1 MSTTPTTTPAPVSV
15 APVRLPA
22 GGLRQDLRAAK
33 IVCQRELIR
42 FGRDRAR
49 IVSAMVQP
57 VLWLFVLGTGLSSVI
72 SRGTGGV
79 DFRTFLFP
87 GVLAMSLLFT
97 AAFSGVSIVWDREFG
112 FLREML
118 VAPVRRSAIIV
129 GKAFGGAIVA
139 TLQSL
144 VMLALA
150 GLVHVPYSP
159 GLLLRLVGLLFLT
172 AFTITAF
179 GIMLSVRLRQI
190 QTIMPLM
197 QMVIAPMMFLSGAL
211 FPLANLP
218 TWLQVLTRVNPLT
231 YAVDP
236 MRAVVFQ
243 HLHLSPAAL
252 HALRPGVTWGGWP
265 VPTSL
270 EVLLLAAM
278 GVAMLTVAILRF
290 DRTE

>member
-1 MSTTPTTTPAPVSV
+1 MTTTPATARATV

-22 GGLRQDLRAAK
+22 RGLRQDLRAAK
-33 IVCQRELIR
+33 MVCQRELIR
-42 FGRDRAR
+42 YSRDRAR
-49 IVSAMVQP
+49 MVSALVQP
-57 VLWLFVLGTGLSSVI
+57 VLWLFVLGTGLSPVI
-72 SRGTGGV
+72 SRGAAAGGV

-129 GKAFGGAIVA
+129 GKAFGGATVA
-139 TLQSL
+139 TIQSL

-159 GLLLRLVGLLFLT
+159 SLLLQLAGLLFLA

-179 GIMLSVRLRQI
+179 GIMLSARLRQI
-190 QTIMPLM
+190 QTIMPMM

-211 FPLANLP
+211 FPLSNLP
-218 TWLQVLTRVNPLT
+218 TWLQVLTRLNPLT

-243 HLHLSPAAL
+243 HLHLSEAAQ

-265 VPTSL
+265 VPTAL
-270 EVLLLAAM
+270 EVLLLAVM
-278 GVAMLTVAILRF
+278 SVAMLTVAILRF
-290 DRTE
+290 DHTE

>member
-1 MSTTPTTTPAPVSV
+1 MTTTPATARAPV

-22 GGLRQDLRAAK
+22 RGLRQDLRAAK
-33 IVCQRELIR
+33 MVCQRELIR
-42 FGRDRAR
+42 YSRDRAR
-49 IVSAMVQP
+49 MVSALVQP
-57 VLWLFVLGTGLSSVI
+57 VLWLFVLGTGLSPVI
-72 SRGTGGV
+72 SRGAAAGGV

-129 GKAFGGAIVA
+129 GKAFGGATVA
-139 TLQSL
+139 TIQSL

-159 GLLLRLVGLLFLT
+159 SLLLQLAGLLFLA

-179 GIMLSVRLRQI
+179 GIMLSARLRQI
-190 QTIMPLM
+190 QTIMPMM

-211 FPLANLP
+211 FPLSNLP
-218 TWLQVLTRVNPLT
+218 TWLQVLTRLNPLT

-243 HLHLSPAAL
+243 HLHLSQAAQ

-265 VPTSL
+265 VPTAL
-270 EVLLLAAM
+270 EVLLLAVM
-278 GVAMLTVAILRF
+278 SVAMLTVAILRF
-290 DRTE
+290 DHTE

>member
-1 MSTTPTTTPAPVSV
+1 MSTTPATAPATV
-15 APVRLPA
+15 APVRVPA
-22 GGLRQDLRAAK
+22 GGLRQDVRAAK

-49 IVSAMVQP
+49 IVSSMIQP

-72 SRGTGGV
+72 PRGSGGV

-118 VAPVRRSAIIV
+118 VAPVRRSAIIA

-159 GLLLRLVGLLFLT
+159 GLLLPLFGLLFLT

-179 GIMLSVRLRQI
+179 GIMLSARLRQI

-211 FPLANLP
+211 FPLVNLP

-243 HLHLSPAAL
+243 HLDLSPAAL

-270 EVLLLAAM
+270 EVLLLAVM
-278 GVAMLTVAILRF
+278 SVVMLTVAILRF
-290 DRTE
+290 DATE

>member
-1 MSTTPTTTPAPVSV
+1 V
-15 APVRLPA
+15 
-22 GGLRQDLRAAK
+22 
-33 IVCQRELIR
+33 
-42 FGRDRAR
+42 
-49 IVSAMVQP
+49 
-57 VLWLFVLGTGLSSVI
+57 
-72 SRGTGGV
+72 
-79 DFRTFLFP
+79 
-87 GVLAMSLLFT
+87 
-97 AAFSGVSIVWDREFG
+97 AFSGVSIVWDWEFG
-112 FLREML
+112 FLCEML
-118 VAPVRRSAIIV
+118 VALVRRSAIIV

-159 GLLLRLVGLLFLT
+159 GLLLRLFGLLFLT

-211 FPLANLP
+211 FPLGNLP
-218 TWLQVLTRVNPLT
+218 TWLQVLTRINPLT

-243 HLHLSPAAL
+243 HLDLSPAAL
-252 HALRPGVTWGGWP
+252 HALRPGVTWGGWQ

-270 EVLLLAAM
+270 EVLLLAVM
-278 GVAMLTVAILRF
+278 SVAMLTVAILRF
-290 DRTE
+290 DATE

>member
-1 MSTTPTTTPAPVSV
+1 MTTTPATARATV

-22 GGLRQDLRAAK
+22 RGLRQDLRAAK
-33 IVCQRELIR
+33 MVCQRELIR
-42 FGRDRAR
+42 YSRDRAR
-49 IVSAMVQP
+49 IVSALVQP
-57 VLWLFVLGTGLSSVI
+57 VLWLFVLGTGLSPVI
-72 SRGTGGV
+72 SRGAAAGGV

-129 GKAFGGAIVA
+129 GKAFGGATVA
-139 TLQSL
+139 TIQSL

-159 GLLLRLVGLLFLT
+159 SLLLQLAGLLFLA

-179 GIMLSVRLRQI
+179 GIMLSARLRQI
-190 QTIMPLM
+190 QTIMPVM

-211 FPLANLP
+211 FPLSNLP
-218 TWLQVLTRVNPLT
+218 TWLQVLTRLNPLT

-243 HLHLSPAAL
+243 HLHLSEAAQ

-265 VPTSL
+265 VPTAL
-270 EVLLLAAM
+270 EVLLLAVM
-278 GVAMLTVAILRF
+278 SVAMLTVAILRF
-290 DRTE
+290 DHTE